1 MCLLI
6 LDLKPSRS
14 QVKGKD
20 SIDRIPESSCVRKET
35 VDTGILVTFKN
46 GDTKIMQSIIEN
58 KEMEPAETVQMNIYQ
73 SNTYRKNLSWLYFNN
88 EPWVQKSQQVK
99 D

>member
-1 MCLLI
+1 M
-6 LDLKPSRS
+6 
-14 QVKGKD
+14 
-20 SIDRIPESSCVRKET
+20 RKET
-35 VDTGILVTFKN
+35 VDTGILATFKN

>member
-1 MCLLI
+1 M
-6 LDLKPSRS
+6 
-14 QVKGKD
+14 
-20 SIDRIPESSCVRKET
+20 RKET

>member
-1 MCLLI
+1 M
-6 LDLKPSRS
+6 
-14 QVKGKD
+14 
-20 SIDRIPESSCVRKET
+20 RKET
-35 VDTGILVTFKN
+35 VDTGILVTFRN

-58 KEMEPAETVQMNIYQ
+58 KEMEPAEIVQMNIYQ

>member
-1 MCLLI
+1 
-6 LDLKPSRS
+6 
-14 QVKGKD
+14 
-20 SIDRIPESSCVRKET
+20 
-35 VDTGILVTFKN
+35 
-46 GDTKIMQSIIEN
+46 MQSIIEN
-58 KEMEPAETVQMNIYQ
+58 KEMEPAEIVQ

>member
-1 MCLLI
+1 
-6 LDLKPSRS
+6 
-14 QVKGKD
+14 
-20 SIDRIPESSCVRKET
+20 
-35 VDTGILVTFKN
+35 
-46 GDTKIMQSIIEN
+46 MQSIIEN